1 MKALTPKKMKRI
13 QALLAATAGMFLT
26 AVDTVAQ
33 TPAAAPVYSYADLAD
48 RALAAPIA
56 LTATISEAIR
66 VEPERATGL
75 SAGAARFYVEADATS
90 LIRGPAGL
98 PPRVRYLVDVPLG
111 PKGKAPKLKKQQVLI
126 LARPV
131 PNRPGELQLVAR
143 DAQIPLTP
151 ELEQRVRAVLTE
163 VVRRDAPPAVTG
175 VVSAFHVP
183 GAIPG
188 EGETQIFLSTR
199 ENRPI
204 SLNVLRRPGQDR
216 QWSVALSEIVDEAA
230 QPPARDTLL
239 WYRLACGLPRSLPG
253 EAVAEL
259 DQAAAEAAREDYAF
273 VLGQLGG
280 CTRTAPVRRS

>member
-1 MKALTPKKMKRI
+1 MKALTRTKMKRFP
-13 QALLAATAGMFLT
+13 ALLAATAGVFLT
-26 AVDTVAQ
+26 AVDTSAQ
-33 TPAAAPVYSYADLAD
+33 APPAAPSYSYADLAD
-48 RALAAPIA
+48 RALAAPVA
-56 LTATISEAIR
+56 LTATITEAIR
-66 VEPERATGL
+66 LEPERAPNLAPGH
-75 SAGAARFYVEADATS
+75 ARLYVEADAS
-90 LIRGPAGL
+90 ALIRGPAGL

-111 PKGKAPKLKKQQVLI
+111 PKGKAPKLKKQSVLL

-131 PNRPGELQLVAR
+131 PNRLGELQLVSR
-143 DAQIPLTP
+143 DAQMPLTP
-151 ELEQRVRAVLTE
+151 ELEQRVRAILTE
-163 VVRRDAPPAVTG
+163 VVRRDAPPPVTG

-199 ENRPI
+199 DNRPI

-253 EAVAEL
+253 EAVADLEP
-259 DQAAAEAAREDYAF
+259 DAATAAREDYGF
-273 VLGQLGG
+273 VLSQLGRCARNRPARG
-280 CTRTAPVRRS
+280 